1 MLYSGKNI
9 NVSLLDNHIAE
20 LNFNAADSSVNKFDQ
35 LTIQELQKAIE
46 IIKSQSNL
54 QGLLLTSGKEA
65 FVVGADITGFI
76 PLFRE
81 SSEQIRAVFAHVHQ
95 LFNEL
100 EDLPFPTVSVI
111 NGLAL
116 GGGLEV
122 ALSTDFRVMSSNA
135 KVGFPEVGLGICP
148 GYGGT
153 VRVTRLIGLAD
164 GLAWMT
170 SGKQNK
176 AAVALQQGAVDVVA
190 EPDNLRAVA
199 MDLLSKANKGE
210 LAYKKR
216 RQQKSA
222 AIVVADADKLACL
235 EEATQANKKM
245 AKHYPAS
252 GEIISLLAKSIG
264 VARDEALALE
274 LDSFVTLAKTDVAA
288 SLIGLFMNEQV
299 IKRKAKAYIKQA
311 SPVNCAAVLGA
322 GIMGGGIAYQSA
334 VTGTPIMMKDINDH
348 ANELGIAEAK
358 QILNK
363 NFSRGKISEQQMAE
377 TLARIHPTLTYE
389 GFDKVDVVVEAVV
402 ESPKVKGAVLPEVES
417 KVADTAIVTSNTSTI
432 SINLLASYVKRPEQ
446 FCGMHFFNPVH
457 AMKLVE
463 VIKGSKTSEQTVAT
477 IVAYAEKMGKT
488 PIVVND
494 CPGFLVNRVLFPYL
508 GGLESLI
515 ADGID
520 FVQIDKVMEGF
531 GWPMGPAYL
540 ADVIGLDTCWH
551 CQEVLSEGF
560 PDRMQ
565 KQGKDA
571 IAVIYK
577 AGGLGQKNSKGFYLY
592 KKDDKGKPIKEAN
605 PEAYEL
611 LKPLVTNKRSVTDQE
626 IIERMM
632 VTLCMETVR
641 CLEEGIVETAAE
653 ADMGLLYGIS
663 FPKFRGG
670 ALRYIDTIG
679 VANFVTIA
687 DKYKELGAI
696 YHPTPKLREMAKQGK
711 RFFA

>member
-9 NVSLLDNHIAE
+9 TVLLLDNQIAE
-20 LNFNAADSSVNKFDQ
+20 LNFNATDASVNKFDQ
-35 LTIQELQKAIE
+35 LTLQELQQAIT
-46 IIKSQSNL
+46 IIKSHPEL

-65 FVVGADITGFI
+65 FIVGADITEFI
-76 PLFRE
+76 PLFRA
-81 SSEQIRAVFAHVHQ
+81 SSEQIRAVFGQVHQ
-95 LFNEL
+95 LFNQL

-116 GGGLEV
+116 GGGFEV
-122 ALSTDFRVMSSNA
+122 ALTTDFRVMSTAA

-153 VRVTRLIGLAD
+153 VRAARLIGFAD
-164 GLAWMT
+164 GLSWMT
-170 SGKQNK
+170 SGKQYK
-176 AAVALQQGAVDVVA
+176 AAVALQLGAVDVVA
-190 EPDNLRAVA
+190 ESDNLTAVA
-199 MDLLSKANKGE
+199 LDLLSKANKGE

-216 RQQKSA
+216 RQSKL
-222 AIVVADADKLACL
+222 VALSVDDTVKQTCI
-235 EEATQANKKM
+235 EEATRANQKM
-245 AKHYPAS
+245 AKHYPAPA
-252 GEIISLLAKSIG
+252 EIISLLARSSG
-264 VARDEALALE
+264 LARDEALALE
-274 LDSFVTLAKTDVAA
+274 LDSFVTLAKTEAAA
-288 SLIGLFMNEQV
+288 SLIGLFMNDQV

-311 SPVNCAAVLGA
+311 SPVSCAAVLGA

-334 VTGTPIMMKDINDH
+334 ATGTPIIMKDINDH
-348 ANELGIAEAK
+348 ANELGMAEAK
-358 QILNK
+358 QILSK
-363 NFSRGKISEQQMAE
+363 NISRGKISEQQMHE
-377 TLARIHPTLTYE
+377 TLQRIHPTLSYD

-402 ESPKVKGAVLPEVES
+402 ENPKIKGVVLAEVEDQV
-417 KVADTAIVTSNTSTI
+417 KEATIITSNTSTI
-432 SINLLASYVKRPEQ
+432 SIDLLASHLKRPEQ
-446 FCGMHFFNPVH
+446 FCGMHFFNPVP

-463 VIKGSKTSEQTVAT
+463 VIRGSKTSEQTVAT

-515 ADGID
+515 ADGVD
-520 FVQIDKVMEGF
+520 FVHVDRVMEAF

-551 CQEVLSEGF
+551 CQQVLSDGF

-565 KQGKDA
+565 KQGRDA
-571 IAVIYK
+571 IAVIYR

-592 KKDDKGKPIKEAN
+592 KKDDKGKPCKEAN
-605 PEAYEL
+605 PQAYEL
-611 LKPLVTNKRSVTDQE
+611 LKPLMTSENSITDQE

-632 VTLCMETVR
+632 VTVCMETVR
-641 CLEEGIVETAAE
+641 CLEEGVVETASE

-663 FPKFRGG
+663 FPRFRGG

-679 VANFVTIA
+679 VANFVAIA
-687 DKYKELGAI
+687 DKYKDLGAI
-696 YHPTPKLREMAKQGK
+696 YHPTAKLREMAEQAE